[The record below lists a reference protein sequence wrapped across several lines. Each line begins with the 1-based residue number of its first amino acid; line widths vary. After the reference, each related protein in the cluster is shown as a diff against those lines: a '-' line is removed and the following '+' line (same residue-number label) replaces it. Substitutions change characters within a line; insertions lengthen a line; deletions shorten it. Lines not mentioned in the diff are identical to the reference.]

1 MSKTI
6 PLNVHLSLP
15 SEKRNLDWIR
25 NVLQSAIE
33 LEHATLPLYLSTMF
47 SLEVQ
52 NYTTYNLIRSV
63 VMEEMVHMA
72 IACNILSSLE
82 GKPAIKKLSPQLPGK
97 GLPGGVEPDL
107 EVVLARLSIPQL
119 KNFMRLESP
128 AFLLPDEF
136 KKEEYPSIGTL
147 YKVLKEAIKQNA
159 EEIRE
164 TVRKVLSAPADTY
177 SNQVGDNIGFTTI
190 QLKEK
195 HPDNIDEVD
204 QLINGINEIIEQGEG
219 SGVDNLWAESFEDEE
234 SHYARFGEIYYGGR
248 LQKPVRDIKLSK
260 KTESEFFKG
269 HKISWPVVTNL
280 LAIPT
285 DGYQSLLKSYG
296 EIDPSSTDL
305 KALTE
310 ALDDFDILYTG
321 IMNDL
326 DAMWNG
332 LAAESWPN
340 FGKAVGAMMEMRVKS
355 CFYIMRY
362 EIPKNIVESLKDI
375 YPAEFELFTRYTD
388 LSTPVFFGPRFINNN
403 S

>member
-1 MSKTI
+1 MSKTTSI
-6 PLNVHLSLP
+6 NAYLS
-15 SEKRNLDWIR
+15 SSVENRDLDWIKD
-25 NVLQSAIE
+25 VLQSAVE

-72 IACNILSSLE
+72 ISCNILSALG
-82 GKPAIKKLSPQLPGK
+82 GKPSIKNLSPQLPGK
-97 GLPGGVEPDL
+97 GLPGGAEPDL

-128 AFLLPDEF
+128 TYLLPEEF
-136 KKEEYPSIGTL
+136 KKEEYPSIGTI
-147 YKVLKEAIKQNA
+147 YGGLKEAITQNA
-159 EEIRE
+159 DEVRE

-190 QLKEK
+190 QLKED
-195 HPDNIDEVD
+195 HPDNTDEVD

-219 SGVDNLWAESFEDEE
+219 SDTGDLWAESFEDEE
-234 SHYARFGEIYYGGR
+234 SHYARFGEIYYGAR
-248 LQKPVRDIKLSK
+248 LQKLEGDIKLSRE
-260 KTESEFFKG
+260 TEPEFFKG
-269 HKISWPVVTNL
+269 HKISWPVVTNT
-280 LAIPT
+280 LAIPS
-285 DGYQSLLKSYG
+285 DGYKALLKSYS
-296 EIDPSSTDL
+296 ESDPNNKDL
-305 KALTE
+305 KALSD
-310 ALDDFDILYTG
+310 ALDGFDETYTG

-332 LAAESWPN
+332 PAAESWPK
-340 FGKAVGAMMEMRVKS
+340 FGAAVGAMMEMRVKS

-362 EIPKNIVESLKDI
+362 EVPKKLVEDLSTI
-375 YPAEFELFTRYTD
+375 YPNEYDLLSRYTD

-403 S
+403 A